1 MKKLLVVLMVLAF
14 VAPAMADDTLD
25 ASGSMR
31 VEAYSIS
38 NNGFGDDDSQD
49 LDYWDQ
55 RFRMQLRFTPADG
68 VSATV
73 RTDITEDTWGK
84 LQGGHRR
91 RRRFPSGPGC
101 HDTGTT
107 TAGGANGILMIDRAY
122 LSIDKGMVNINAGL
136 NTFNL
141 GNGHAYN
148 NQGQGIRSPLKPLWS
163 SVLVTPRNL
172 RMAPTAT
179 RRMPTKISTPCS
191 PISVSKTT

>member
-84 LQGGHRR
+84 LQGNT
-91 RRRFPSGPGC
+91 SGDGFRPGL
-101 HDTGTT
+101 
-107 TAGGANGILMIDRAY
+107 A
-122 LSIDKGMVNINAGL
+122 
-136 NTFNL
+136 
-141 GNGHAYN
+141 
-148 NQGQGIRSPLKPLWS
+148 
-163 SVLVTPRNL
+163 VTPYWYNDCWWCQRHPDDRPCL
-172 RMAPTAT
+172 LEHRQGDGQHQ
-179 RRMPTKISTPCS
+179 RRSEHLQPG
-191 PISVSKTT
+191 

>member
-84 LQGGHRR
+84 LQG
-91 RRRFPSGPGC
+91 S
-101 HDTGTT
+101 TT
-107 TAGGANGILMIDRAY
+107 PTSTVSVRAWQSLQLVVRYSDR
-122 LSIDKGMVNINAGL
+122 
-136 NTFNL
+136 
-141 GNGHAYN
+141 
-148 NQGQGIRSPLKPLWS
+148 
-163 SVLVTPRNL
+163 
-172 RMAPTAT
+172 
-179 RRMPTKISTPCS
+179 
-191 PISVSKTT
+191 